1 LRLGKGGPYI
11 LGSNTTTSKGS
22 IGKLGLRFCDY
33 QFWMNPNGDIVFDPE
48 LITDTA
54 DRHFPVGS
62 CFVLSRTKE
71 GNLVFVKLDKP
82 YAIVPYPPMET
93 DIEWPYG
100 K

>member
-1 LRLGKGGPYI
+1 MRLGFQRVPYI
-11 LGSNTTTSKGS
+11 LGSNTTSEGS

-54 DRHFPVGS
+54 DKHFPIGS
-62 CFVLSRTKE
+62 CFVLSRTKQ
-71 GNLVFVKLDKP
+71 GNLAFVKLDKP